1 MQKFLT
7 LISLSYIFLSFAP
20 ANANIEKLY
29 EKLVDDWS
37 TIFPDGNR
45 NAAGPRFFK
54 YILDQNLDYEEFKQ
68 FNKLYCAVSGSL
80 ISPDTQPDDIFL
92 TNFENNEMIGI
103 ISENDVLQAYLD
115 ISEEINQIEKH

>member
-68 FNKLYCAVSGSL
+68 FNN
-80 ISPDTQPDDIFL
+80 
-92 TNFENNEMIGI
+92 NFE
-103 ISENDVLQAYLD
+103 
-115 ISEEINQIEKH
+115 